1 MLAARLAPPLAL
13 IGFVAFF
20 AVILWKVPRL
30 DLGIVIAIGIA
41 AVLYDLFE
49 TARRGVRSKRTRAND
64 L

>member
-13 IGFVAFF
+13 IAFVAFF
-20 AVILWKVPRL
+20 AIILWKVPRL

-49 TARRGVRSKRTRAND
+49 TAMRSSRARRASD
-64 L
+64 

>member
-30 DLGIVIAIGIA
+30 DLAIVIGLGIV

-49 TARRGVRSKRTRAND
+49 TARRGTRSRRTRALD
-64 L
+64 